1 MKKLLSL
8 ALLALAFVQ
17 AEATDVTF
25 DFTTRAGVQAMGLTA
40 PGSDSYVRFSTPVTV
55 DGVTV
60 TPLTQA
66 IRITN
71 DDEGD
76 QYLHLL
82 STAANGIQSFSIG
95 VEDGYTIKAIKFKYT
110 TPAQVDKIAFDS
122 GTFEDEY
129 WSEGNRYAEYCNWTG
144 DTPTLTVSTIG
155 AGQITGTQKTYTLL
169 IDNFVVT
176 YEEATS
182 TGVENINA
190 GQEVKSV
197 RYYNL
202 SGQQSASPF
211 DGVNIMV
218 TELANGTRTAT
229 KVIK

>member
-1 MKKLLSL
+1 MKHFLSL
-8 ALLALAFVQ
+8 ALVALIATQ
-17 AEATDVTF
+17 AWANDVTF

-40 PGSDSYVRFSTPVTV
+40 PGSDSYVSFNTPVTV

-76 QYLHLL
+76 QYLHML

-95 VEDGYTIKAIKFKYT
+95 VEDGYTITAVRFKYT

-129 WSEGNRYAEYCNWTG
+129 WQEGNRYAEYCNWTG
-144 DTPTLTVSTIG
+144 ETPLLTVSTIG
-155 AGQITGTQKTYTLL
+155 AGQITGTQKTYVLL

-176 YEEATS
+176 YEQATA
-182 TGVENINA
+182 TGVSDINTTQA
-190 GQEVKSV
+190 TPVA
-197 RYYNL
+197 YYNL
-202 SGQQSASPF
+202 AGQQSTTPF
-211 DGVNIMV
+211 SGVNIVRMSD
-218 TELANGTRTAT
+218 GTAH

>member
-8 ALLALAFVQ
+8 ALVALLATSAW
-17 AEATDVTF
+17 ATDVTF
-25 DFTTRAGVQAMGLTA
+25 DFTTSAGVQAMGLTA
-40 PGSDSYVRFSTPVTV
+40 PRSDSYVQFATPVTI
-55 DGVTV
+55 DRVTV

-76 QYLHLL
+76 QYLHLM
-82 STAANGIQSFSIG
+82 STAANGIQSFAIG
-95 VEDGYTIKAIKFKYT
+95 VEQGYTITSIRLKYT
-110 TPAQVDKIAFDS
+110 TPQQVDKIAFDS

-129 WSEGNRYAEYCNWTG
+129 WQEGNRYAEYCNWTG
-144 DTPTLTVSTIG
+144 NTPELTVSTIG
-155 AGQITGTQKTYTLL
+155 AGMITGTQKSYVLL

-176 YEEATS
+176 YEEDTA
-182 TGVENINA
+182 TGVEGIAA
-190 GQEVKSV
+190 GQEVKGVS
-197 RYYNL
+197 YYNL
-202 SGQQSASPF
+202 SGQQSSTPF

-218 TELANGTRTAT
+218 TELVDGTRAVT